1 MEIRISDSS
10 LEKFIGLLEK
20 PTIAKVLRT
29 LDLLGKFGYDLGL
42 PHGKKLSD
50 RLYELR
56 IRGAQEVRIFYTF
69 YKSQI
74 FLLHGFI
81 KKTQKIPQKEIRTA
95 IQKLKKLDPVR
106 DSTGNKRA

>member
-1 MEIRISDSS
+1 MEIHIFNSS
-10 LEKFIGLLEK
+10 LEKFIESLEK

-29 LDLLGKFGYDLGL
+29 LDLLEKFGYDLGL
-42 PHGKKLSD
+42 PHSKKVSN

-81 KKTQKIPQKEIRTA
+81 KKTQKVPQKEIRTA
-95 IQKLKKLDPVR
+95 IQKLKRLD
-106 DSTGNKRA
+106 TI